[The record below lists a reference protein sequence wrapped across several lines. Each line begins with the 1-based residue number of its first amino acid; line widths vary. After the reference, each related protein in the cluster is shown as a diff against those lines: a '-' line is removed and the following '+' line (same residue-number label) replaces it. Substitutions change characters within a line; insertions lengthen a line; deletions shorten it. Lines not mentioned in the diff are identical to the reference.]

1 MACWRWFSRH
11 DLLEVA
17 LQAWFSRYHLLE
29 VSPQGLV
36 SLWWFPSRL
45 SGLGS
50 LASPVPAE
58 GLPYPTEHRAATKL

>member
-1 MACWRWFSRH
+1 M
-11 DLLEVA
+11 V
-17 LQAWFSRYHLLE
+17 LQVPLAGG
-29 VSPQGLV
+29 VSPGLV